1 MGIGA
6 EIGSN
11 RCSAVDFEL
20 SFGDIFILFFLTLG
34 PLKAI
39 LPFAR
44 ATRRTEPAF
53 QRTVAWRAVAIA
65 TVIVLA
71 VALLG
76 PLVLTRWH
84 VSAPAISITGSIIL
98 FVQALRIIM
107 QTPAG
112 VRGSA
117 AQQTNPSPPSPAI
130 AVFPLAIPAIV
141 TAPGI
146 AAIAMIIVLN
156 RHDLVHVTI
165 DVVLLLGV
173 MALNLLTLWNTETIL
188 KHGLAGV
195 LPVIGWVLAV
205 LQASLAVQIV
215 IHSLRVLEALRW
227 PGS

>member
-1 MGIGA
+1 M
-6 EIGSN
+6 
-11 RCSAVDFEL
+11 DFEL

-44 ATRRTEPAF
+44 ATRGTELSF
-53 QRTVAWRAVAIA
+53 QRTVAWRAVVIA

-71 VALLG
+71 VGLLG

-84 VSAPAISITGSIIL
+84 VSPPAISITGSIIL
-98 FVQALRIIM
+98 FAQALRIIM

-112 VRGSA
+112 MRGSGE
-117 AQQTNPSPPSPAI
+117 QQATQSPPSPAI
-130 AVFPLAIPAIV
+130 AVFPLAMPALV

-146 AAIAMIIVLN
+146 AAIAVIIVLN
-156 RHDLVHVTI
+156 RHDLVHETI
-165 DVVLLLGV
+165 DVALLLGV
-173 MALNLLTLWNTETIL
+173 MALNLLMLWNTEAIL

>member
-1 MGIGA
+1 
-6 EIGSN
+6 
-11 RCSAVDFEL
+11 VDFEL

-44 ATRRTEPAF
+44 ATRGTELSF
-53 QRTVAWRAVAIA
+53 QRTVAWRAVVIA

-71 VALLG
+71 VGLLG

-84 VSAPAISITGSIIL
+84 VSPPAISITGSIIL
-98 FVQALRIIM
+98 FSQALRIIM

-112 VRGSA
+112 MRGSGE
-117 AQQTNPSPPSPAI
+117 QQASPSPPSPAI

-146 AAIAMIIVLN
+146 AAIAVIIVLN
-156 RHDLVHVTI
+156 RHDIAHVTI
-165 DVVLLLGV
+165 DVALLLGV
-173 MALNLLTLWNTETIL
+173 MALNLLTLRNTETIL
-188 KHGLAGV
+188 KHGLAGI
-195 LPVIGWVLAV
+195 LPMVGWVLAV
-205 LQASLAVQIV
+205 LQASLAVQIM
-215 IHSLRVLEALRW
+215 IHALRVLEALRW